1 MISLN
6 FVEVGCII
14 IVMCNVIVIDF
25 FIGDI
30 DWFIDGYKVRE
41 NLWIIII
48 KYLLFVEKVIIS
60 KFIIMYV

>member
-1 MISLN
+1 MISFN

-14 IVMCNVIVIDF
+14 IVMCNVIFIDF